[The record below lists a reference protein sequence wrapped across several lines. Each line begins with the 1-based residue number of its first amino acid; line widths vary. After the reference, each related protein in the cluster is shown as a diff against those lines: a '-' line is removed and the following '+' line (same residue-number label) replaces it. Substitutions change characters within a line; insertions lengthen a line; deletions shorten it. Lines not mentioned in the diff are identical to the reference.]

1 MSTYQYIVKEFNS
14 WEYGQEGGN
23 KIEIFNSSDFK
34 NRIYFSRNKNLIN
47 IFKNYF
53 YAIIFPV
60 EDFLKFVSVLNIIDA
75 LLARELEFSPRNER
89 CFLSTV
95 RFMYKKLYITT
106 GRYDWI
112 FCVECFFFFFLALIT
127 PPFSILSQQK
137 KYIFL
142 PLNRCIYHIST
153 QCFTYKRKF
162 IKPVML
168 HTAVCNE
175 HKDKIAIKLIKKK
188 KETNPAIRS
197 YHRTCKWKKKGR
209 GGEGNVQ
216 YFRT

>member
-112 FCVECFFFFFLALIT
+112 FCVECFFFFFWPLLHRHFLYFHSKRNT
-127 PPFSILSQQK
+127 FFSL
-137 KYIFL
+137 
-142 PLNRCIYHIST
+142 
-153 QCFTYKRKF
+153 
-162 IKPVML
+162 
-168 HTAVCNE
+168 
-175 HKDKIAIKLIKKK
+175 
-188 KETNPAIRS
+188 
-197 YHRTCKWKKKGR
+197 
-209 GGEGNVQ
+209 
-216 YFRT
+216 